1 LVEVAVPPVELSS
14 TKGTGGSCLA
24 GSTGGFVMTIDWVK
38 GCVGFGGRR
47 PSADLFTRAPAV
59 FLVWLE
65 LVVNFDALLDL
76 FCDYDY
82 LMEVEP

>member
-1 LVEVAVPPVELSS
+1 
-14 TKGTGGSCLA
+14 
-24 GSTGGFVMTIDWVK
+24 MTIDWVK

-82 LMEVEP
+82 LMDVEP